1 MRVGT
6 RRGERGAALV
16 LMALM
21 LFLAIG
27 MSALVVDYGMIKASE
42 AEAQRAMDAAAL
54 AGASA
59 FLDPEDPL
67 VDRAVIAESRA
78 REYAARHEVHRMPI
92 RAELDSGYVD
102 VDVNLV
108 DETVTASYTSPAIQL
123 WFASVI
129 GIPTMGITASAT
141 AEAGSV
147 GRAVDCVK
155 PFLVPDMWDETDP
168 TQDLDGDKLWDG
180 SLRGR
185 DGGED
190 WIFEPDQ
197 GDRYVPFDP
206 DAPVADQPYQTGLG
220 SSYTSGGT
228 SVPNLRGS
236 TSGDYGTPML
246 IKGQLGMPD
255 GQRTSMFYFLFDLNE
270 NMNTRDEI
278 NSCTESSRIAIG
290 QPVPI
295 KPGGTTGQV
304 KHGVNDLMEQD
315 PDAYWDYTSNTVV
328 GSQPPPGSGIAP
340 GNWNWSQSPR
350 VITIALFDPH
360 VIANGVMP
368 GGGSEVTVTNMA
380 RMWLNDVDAN
390 DNVTAV
396 FLGFTSGGAAGGEVG
411 ALIKV
416 LRLIR

>member
-1 MRVGT
+1 MRAGT

-67 VDRAVIAESRA
+67 VVREVIAENRA
-78 REYAARHEVHRMPI
+78 REYAAKHEVHRMPI
-92 RAELDSGYVD
+92 QADEALGYVD
-102 VDVNLV
+102 VEV
-108 DETVTASYTSPAIQL
+108 DPVAETVTASYTSPAIQL

-190 WIFEPDQ
+190 WIFEPDK

-206 DAPVADQPYQTGLG
+206 DAPLADQPYQTGLG
-220 SSYTSGGT
+220 SSYTSGG
-228 SVPNLRGS
+228 SSIPNLRGS

-270 NMNTRDEI
+270 NMNTRAEI

-315 PDAYWDYTSNTVV
+315 PDAHWDYTSNTVV

-340 GNWNWSQSPR
+340 GNWNWNQSPR